1 MLKPRSVVEAD
12 ILEMLLSHEQ
22 ILFVT
27 KQSRIRPGGSIVTPN
42 SIYVSNRRLIWRNP
56 RLLGLKKDY
65 NTAEY
70 KDISNIRLKKGIFST
85 EIFLNNRWLSDP
97 IKLPA
102 MNKQDAAKVGAYIQ
116 QGMRQELPGQITTE
130 KATSPQIIKRPEEQ
144 DPIAQLEK
152 LGKLRDAGVL
162 TEEEFDTK
170 KKDILSNI

>member
-1 MLKPRSVVEAD
+1 
-12 ILEMLLSHEQ
+12 
-22 ILFVT
+22 
-27 KQSRIRPGGSIVTPN
+27 
-42 SIYVSNRRLIWRNP
+42 
-56 RLLGLKKDY
+56 
-65 NTAEY
+65 
-70 KDISNIRLKKGIFST
+70 
-85 EIFLNNRWLSDP
+85 
-97 IKLPA
+97 